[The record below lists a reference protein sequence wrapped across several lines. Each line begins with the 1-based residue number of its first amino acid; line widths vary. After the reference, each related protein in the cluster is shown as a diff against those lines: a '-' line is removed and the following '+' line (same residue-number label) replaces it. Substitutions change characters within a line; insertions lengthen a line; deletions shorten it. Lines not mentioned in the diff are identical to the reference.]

1 MNEVINYMKTN
12 NIEQFKKNF
21 NKMQEGGNKS
31 SFNLW
36 TSCVKTRLPK
46 DFSIT
51 KSEIMSEVVNQCM
64 YLSDKFDEK
73 KCPDYV
79 AYCNK
84 YVVLLATK
92 EIMKVYN
99 KMKNNKQFTND
110 YDEDFS
116 DYFVAKNNLC
126 DGTVDVND
134 IPYQPQRNVRK
145 DAIEKWLK
153 VYEAAMKLDAET
165 EHYYEFANMIDD
177 LKMGISMEEIAKEK
191 GVSKMTISK
200 RLQMVKDEVKRMEK
214 ESEN

>member
-1 MNEVINYMKTN
+1 MKTN
-12 NIEQFKKNF
+12 NIEQFKKDF
-21 NKMQEGGNKS
+21 NKLQEGGNKS
-31 SFNLW
+31 YFNLW
-36 TSCVKTRLPK
+36 TTCVKAKLPK
-46 DFSIT
+46 DFSVT
-51 KSEIMSEVVNQCM
+51 KSEIMSEVVSQCM

-73 KCPDYV
+73 KCSNYI

-110 YDEDFS
+110 YNEDFS

-126 DGTVDVND
+126 DGKVDVNY

-145 DAIEKWLK
+145 DNIEKWIK
-153 VYEAAMKLDAET
+153 VYEAAMKLDVDT

-177 LKMGISMEEIAKEK
+177 LKIGISMEEIAKEN

-200 RLQMVKDEVKRMEK
+200 RLKMVKDEVKKMEK

>member
-1 MNEVINYMKTN
+1 MKTN

-36 TSCVKTRLPK
+36 TACVKAKLPK
-46 DFSIT
+46 DFSVT
-51 KSEIMSEVVNQCM
+51 KSEIMSEVVSQCM

-73 KCPDYV
+73 KCSNYI

-110 YDEDFS
+110 YNEDFS

-126 DGTVDVND
+126 DGKVDVND
-134 IPYQPQRNVRK
+134 IQYQPQRNVRK
-145 DAIEKWLK
+145 DDIEKMIK
-153 VYEAAMKLDAET
+153 VYEAAMKLDAKT

-177 LKMGISMEEIAKEK
+177 LKIGISMEEIAKEK

-200 RLQMVKDEVKRMEK
+200 RLQMVKDEAKKMEK

>member
-21 NKMQEGGNKS
+21 TKMQDGGNKS

-64 YLSDKFDEK
+64 YLSDKFDK
-73 KCPDYV
+73 SKCSDYV

-99 KMKNNKQFTND
+99 RMKNNKQFTND
-110 YDEDFS
+110 YNECFS
-116 DYFVAKNNLC
+116 DYCVAKNNLC

-134 IPYQPQRNVRK
+134 IPYKPQRNLRK
-145 DAIEKWLK
+145 DTIEKMTK

-177 LKMGISMEEIAKEK
+177 LKIGISMEEIAKEK

>member
-12 NIEQFKKNF
+12 NIEQFKKDF

-36 TSCVKTRLPK
+36 TACVKARLPK

-64 YLSDKFDEK
+64 YLSDKFDK
-73 KCPDYV
+73 SKCSDYI

-110 YDEDFS
+110 YNEDFS
-116 DYFVAKNNLC
+116 DYYVAKNNLC
-126 DGTVDVND
+126 DGKVDVND

-145 DAIEKWLK
+145 DTIEKMTK

>member
-36 TSCVKTRLPK
+36 AYCVKTRLPK

-145 DAIEKWLK
+145 DTIEKMTK
-153 VYEAAMKLDAET
+153 VYEAAIKLDAET

-177 LKMGISMEEIAKEK
+177 LKMGISMEEIAKER
-191 GVSKMTISK
+191 GVVKSTISK
-200 RLQMVKDEVKRMEK
+200 WLQMVKDEVKRMEK

>member
-1 MNEVINYMKTN
+1 MNKVNNYMKTN
-12 NIEQFKKNF
+12 NIEQFKKDF

-36 TSCVKTRLPK
+36 TSCVKARLPK

-51 KSEIMSEVVNQCM
+51 KSEIMSEVVSQCM
-64 YLSDKFDEK
+64 YLSDKFDK
-73 KCPDYV
+73 RKCSDYV
-79 AYCNK
+79 VYCNK
-84 YVVLLATK
+84 YVVFLATK

-99 KMKNNKQFTND
+99 RMKNNKQFTND
-110 YDEDFS
+110 YDECFS
-116 DYFVAKNNLC
+116 DYYVAKNNLC

-134 IPYQPQRNVRK
+134 MPYKPQRNVRK
-145 DAIEKWLK
+145 DTIEKMTKL
-153 VYEAAMKLDAET
+153 YEAAMKIDAET

-177 LKMGISMEEIAKEK
+177 LKIGLSMEEIAKEK

>member
-73 KCPDYV
+73 K
-79 AYCNK
+79 
-84 YVVLLATK
+84 
-92 EIMKVYN
+92 
-99 KMKNNKQFTND
+99 KNQKT
-110 YDEDFS
+110 
-116 DYFVAKNNLC
+116 
-126 DGTVDVND
+126 D
-134 IPYQPQRNVRK
+134 IESIKRK
-145 DAIEKWLK
+145 SHE
-153 VYEAAMKLDAET
+153 E
-165 EHYYEFANMIDD
+165 
-177 LKMGISMEEIAKEK
+177 GIS
-191 GVSKMTISK
+191 
-200 RLQMVKDEVKRMEK
+200 
-214 ESEN
+214 